1 MPFTTGPIENV
12 GNQPNDA
19 RKARVKI
26 LNRTGGTLNGV
37 LRSFRLNGVLRSF
50 RLNGTR
56 ALIEQ
61 RNFTVAANA
70 STLVVLSLV
79 HFTSGQAD
87 QYEVEIVPN
96 QNGGIYSVYGVT
108 PQGVI
113 ITAQRVLN
121 TELTQIL

>member
-1 MPFTTGPIENV
+1 MNFKMPFTTGPIENV
-12 GNQPNDA
+12 GNQPANA
-19 RKARVKI
+19 NRAKVKI

-37 LRSFRLNGVLRSF
+37 LRSFRLD
-50 RLNGTR
+50 GTR
-56 ALIEQ
+56 TLIEQ
-61 RNFTVAANA
+61 RNFSVAANA
-70 STLVVLSLV
+70 SALVILSLV
-79 HFTSGQAD
+79 HSTLGQAE